1 MARSGTTVFAVIAVA
16 CSTSLHSAA
25 DAPRPGVDQAPAA
38 DVVAAALGTC
48 RGDAGFDLRADL
60 NGDGCVNVLDV
71 MVMRGLPAGGAAAAP
86 EGAGPTELIVLDGPE
101 LQLCVGETESML
113 FLLRQNTT
121 PLFGYSLDIDIV
133 PAAGATGSVT
143 VNVGLTNFF
152 EVRNLIT
159 AGGAVLDPLFSV
171 ILDTGDGG
179 VFVSANTA
187 DGSTVLAVDDVNDV
201 LVEVFFEASPDA
213 DGDFMIELGPGSAL
227 SDGSGFAVPFAFT
240 AGVVVAGGQS
250 ADLDDDGVVGIVD
263 FLALL
268 GDWGPCPVRPS
279 DLDGDGEIGIQ
290 DFLILLGVW
299 GPCNDEECPADLND
313 NGEVG
318 IQDFLILLG
327 DWGLEPLPCADLDCD
342 GVVGIIDFLSL
353 LAQWG

>member
-1 MARSGTTVFAVIAVA
+1 MARSGVMVFTVIAVA
-16 CSTSLHSAA
+16 CSASLCSAV
-25 DAPRPGVDQAPAA
+25 DAPKPGVDQVPSAE
-38 DVVAAALGTC
+38 VVAAALGTC
-48 RGDAGFDLRADL
+48 RGDAGFDPRADL

-71 MVMRGLPAGGAAAAP
+71 MVMRGSSAGGAAAVP

-101 LQLCVGETESML
+101 LQLCVGRTESML
-113 FLLRQNTT
+113 FLLQQNTT

-159 AGGAVLDPLFSV
+159 AGGAELDPLFSV

-213 DGDFMIELGPGSAL
+213 GGDFMIELGPGSAL

-240 AGVVVAGGQS
+240 AGLVVAGGQS
-250 ADLDDDGVVGIVD
+250 ADLDGDGVVGIVD

-279 DLDGDGEIGIQ
+279 DLNADGEIGIQ
-290 DFLILLGVW
+290 DFLILLAAW
-299 GPCNDEECPADLND
+299 GPCAGECPEDLNAD
-313 NGEVG
+313 GEVG
-318 IQDFLILLG
+318 IVDFLILLG
-327 DWGLEPLPCADLDCD
+327 DWGLPPLPCADLDCD

>member
-1 MARSGTTVFAVIAVA
+1 M
-16 CSTSLHSAA
+16 
-25 DAPRPGVDQAPAA
+25 
-38 DVVAAALGTC
+38 
-48 RGDAGFDLRADL
+48 
-60 NGDGCVNVLDV
+60 
-71 MVMRGLPAGGAAAAP
+71 
-86 EGAGPTELIVLDGPE
+86 ELIVLDGPD
-101 LQLCVGETESML
+101 LQLCVGQTESML
-113 FLLRQNTT
+113 FLLRLNTT

-159 AGGAVLDPLFSV
+159 AGGAELDPLFSV

-201 LVEVFFEASPDA
+201 LVQVFFEASPDA
-213 DGDFMIELGPGSAL
+213 GGDFMIELGPGSAL

-240 AGVVVAGGQS
+240 AGLVVAGGQS
-250 ADLDDDGVVGIVD
+250 ADLDGDGVVGIVD

-279 DLDGDGEIGIQ
+279 DLNADGEIGIQ
-290 DFLILLGVW
+290 DFLILLAAW
-299 GPCNDEECPADLND
+299 GPCAGECPEDLNAD
-313 NGEVG
+313 GEVG
-318 IQDFLILLG
+318 IVDFLILLG
-327 DWGLEPLPCADLDCD
+327 DWGLPPLPCADLDCD